1 MLIDLDLKT
10 QNGRLPLPSTVFD
23 SALFRDMFGTAE
35 MRAVFSDEAL
45 VGRYLETEAALARA
59 QARAGVVPQSA
70 ADAIHAAAQAV
81 VIDFDKLRRET
92 EIVGYPILPLVHQLS
107 EAAGEAGRYVHWGAT
122 TQDIMDTANV
132 LQLRS
137 ALDIVDRDLKELR
150 DCLADLARKYRD
162 TPMAGRTHLQQALPI
177 TFGYKAAVW
186 LSSIDR
192 HIERVEQALPRILV
206 GEFAGAAGTLAS
218 IGEGGLEIQKF
229 FCEELGLGQPSM
241 TWHVARDG
249 IAEAVTLL
257 GLITGTLGKIATDIM
272 MMSATEFGE
281 VSEPF
286 VPGRGASSTMPQKR
300 NPISSE
306 LMLAAAK
313 AVRQHVATMLDG
325 MIHDFERATGPW
337 HLEWVSLPESFLLT
351 ASSLANA
358 RFMLAGLVVHER
370 RMRENL
376 DLTHG
381 LIVAEAV
388 MMAAAPKLGRQQA
401 HDVVYEACRKA
412 IEGGGQLA
420 DILADM
426 PQIIDALG
434 SVEAIRHHCDPAN
447 YLGLSGQ
454 MVDRVLAARL
464 QG

>member
-1 MLIDLDLKT
+1 M
-10 QNGRLPLPSTVFD
+10 PSTVFD

-70 ADAIHAAAQAV
+70 ADAISAAALAV
-81 VIDFDKLRRET
+81 VINFDKLRQQT

-132 LQLRS
+132 LQIRS
-137 ALDIVDRDLKELR
+137 ALGIVARDLAEVR
-150 DCLADLARKYRD
+150 DRLADLARKYRD

-206 GEFAGAAGTLAS
+206 GEFAGATGTLAS
-218 IGEGGLEIQKF
+218 IGEGGLEMQKF
-229 FCEELGLGQPSM
+229 FCEELGLGQPAM

-249 IAEAVTLL
+249 FAEAVTLL
-257 GLITGTLGKIATDIM
+257 GLVTGTLGKIATDIM

-337 HLEWVSLPESFLLT
+337 HLEWLSLPESFLLT

-358 RFMLAGLVVHER
+358 KFMLAGLVVHER

-388 MMAAAPKLGRQQA
+388 MMAAAPKLGRQHA
-401 HDVVYEACRKA
+401 HDVVYDACRKA

-426 PQIIDALG
+426 PEIVEALG
-434 SVEAIRHHCDPAN
+434 SVDAIRHHCDPAN

-454 MVDRVLAARL
+454 MVDRALGVAA
-464 QG
+464 QMKHKAV

>member
-1 MLIDLDLKT
+1 M
-10 QNGRLPLPSTVFD
+10 PSTVFD

-45 VGRYLETEAALARA
+45 VGRYLETEAALAWA

-249 IAEAVTLL
+249 MAEAVTLL

-358 RFMLAGLVVHER
+358 KFMLAGLVVHER

-376 DLTHG
+376 DLSHG

-426 PQIIDALG
+426 PEIIDALG

-454 MVDRVLAARL
+454 MVDRALAARP

>member
-1 MLIDLDLKT
+1 
-10 QNGRLPLPSTVFD
+10 
-23 SALFRDMFGTAE
+23 MFGTAE

-59 QARAGVVPQSA
+59 QARAGVIPQSA
-70 ADAIHAAAQAV
+70 AAAISTAAQAV
-81 VIDFDKLRRET
+81 VINFDKLRQET

-132 LQLRS
+132 LQIRS
-137 ALDIVDRDLKELR
+137 ALGIVARDLGEVR
-150 DCLADLARKYRD
+150 DRLADLARKYRD
-162 TPMAGRTHLQQALPI
+162 TPMAGRTHLQQALPV

-218 IGEGGLEIQKF
+218 IGEGGLEMQKF
-229 FCEELGLGQPSM
+229 FCEELGLGQPAM

-249 IAEAVTLL
+249 FAEAVTLL
-257 GLITGTLGKIATDIM
+257 GLVTGTLGKIATDIM

-337 HLEWVSLPESFLLT
+337 HLEWLSLPESFLLT

-358 RFMLAGLVVHER
+358 KFMLAGLVVHER

-388 MMAAAPKLGRQQA
+388 MMAAAPKLGRQHA
-401 HDVVYEACRKA
+401 HDVVYDACRKA

-420 DILADM
+420 DILAGM
-426 PQIIDALG
+426 PEIVEALG
-434 SVEAIRHHCDPAN
+434 SVDAIRHHCDPAN

-454 MVDRVLAARL
+454 MVDRALGVAA
-464 QG
+464 QMKQKAV

>member
-1 MLIDLDLKT
+1 LA
-10 QNGRLPLPSTVFD
+10 STVFD
-23 SALFRDMFGTAE
+23 SALFRDMFGTPE
-35 MRAVFSDEAL
+35 MRDVFSDEAL
-45 VGRYLETEAALARA
+45 VGRYLEAEAALARA
-59 QARAGVVPQSA
+59 QARVGVVPKDA
-70 ADAIHAAAQAV
+70 AVAIDLASRSLK
-81 VIDFDKLRRET
+81 IDYDKLRHET

-107 EAAGEAGRYVHWGAT
+107 AAAGEAGRFVHWGAT
-122 TQDIMDTANV
+122 TQDIMDTGNV
-132 LQLRS
+132 LQIRA
-137 ALDIVDRDLKELR
+137 ALSIVERDLREVR
-150 DCLADLARKYRD
+150 NILADMAKKYRD
-162 TPMAGRTHLQQALPI
+162 TPMAGRTHLQQALPV

-192 HIERVEQALPRILV
+192 HIERIGQARPRVLV
-206 GEFAGAAGTLAS
+206 GEFSGAAGTLAS
-218 IGEGGLEIQKF
+218 IGEGGLQMQKL
-229 FCEELGLGQPSM
+229 FCEELGLNQPSI

-257 GLITGTLGKIATDIM
+257 GLITGTLGKIATDVM

-281 VSEPF
+281 LSEPF

-358 RFMLAGLVVHER
+358 KFMLAGLVVHDR

-388 MMAAAPKLGRQQA
+388 MMAVAPKLGRQHA
-401 HDVVYEACRKA
+401 HDVVYDACRKA

-420 DILADM
+420 DILAKM
-426 PQIIDALG
+426 PEIVDALG
-434 SVEAIRHHCDPAN
+434 GVDAIRHHCDPAN
-447 YLGLSGQ
+447 YLGLCGE
-454 MVDRVLAARL
+454 MVDRVLRPARSP
-464 QG
+464 G

>member
-1 MLIDLDLKT
+1 VVP
-10 QNGRLPLPSTVFD
+10 Q
-23 SALFRDMFGTAE
+23 
-35 MRAVFSDEAL
+35 
-45 VGRYLETEAALARA
+45 EAALK
-59 QARAGVVPQSA
+59 
-70 ADAIHAAAQAV
+70 INAAARSLKV
-81 VIDFDKLRRET
+81 DYDKLRQET

-107 EAAGEAGRYVHWGAT
+107 AAAGDAGRFVHWGAT

-132 LQLRS
+132 LQIRA
-137 ALDIVDRDLKELR
+137 ALAIVERDLKEIGGI
-150 DCLADLARKYRD
+150 LAGMARKYRD
-162 TPMAGRTHLQQALPI
+162 TPMAGRTHLQQALPV

-192 HIERVEQALPRILV
+192 HLERLTQIRPRVLV
-206 GEFAGAAGTLAS
+206 GEFSGAAGTLAS
-218 IGEGGLEIQKF
+218 VGEGGLEMQRL
-229 FCEELGLGQPSM
+229 FCEELGLRQPSIA
-241 TWHVARDG
+241 WHVARDG
-249 IAEAVTLL
+249 IAEAVALL
-257 GLITGTLGKIATDIM
+257 GLITGTLGKIATDVM

-351 ASSLANA
+351 ASSLANGK
-358 RFMLAGLVVHER
+358 FMLKGLVVHEG

-388 MMAAAPKLGRQQA
+388 MMAAAPKLGRQRA
-401 HDVVYEACRKA
+401 HDVVYDACRKA
-412 IEGGGQLA
+412 IEGGGELA
-420 DILADM
+420 DILAAQ
-426 PQIIDALG
+426 PEIADALG
-434 SVEAIRHHCDPAN
+434 GADAIRRHCDPAN

-454 MVDRVLAARL
+454 MVDRVLGAR
-464 QG
+464 

>member
-1 MLIDLDLKT
+1 MA
-10 QNGRLPLPSTVFD
+10 STVFD

-35 MRAVFSDEAL
+35 MRDVFSDAAL
-45 VGRYLETEAALARA
+45 VGRYLEAEAALARA
-59 QARAGVVPQSA
+59 QARVGVVPKDA
-70 ADAIHAAAQAV
+70 AEAIDLASRSLN
-81 VIDFDKLRRET
+81 IDYDKLRHET

-107 EAAGEAGRYVHWGAT
+107 AAAGEAGRFVHWGAT
-122 TQDIMDTANV
+122 TQDIMDTGNV
-132 LQLRS
+132 LQIRA
-137 ALDIVDRDLKELR
+137 ALSIVERDLSELR
-150 DCLADLARKYRD
+150 NILADMARKYRD
-162 TPMAGRTHLQQALPI
+162 TPMAGRTHLQQALPV

-192 HIERVEQALPRILV
+192 HIERIEQARPRVLV
-206 GEFAGAAGTLAS
+206 GEFSGAAGTLAS
-218 IGEGGLEIQKF
+218 IGEGGLQMQKL
-229 FCEELGLGQPSM
+229 FCEELGLNQPSI

-249 IAEAVTLL
+249 ITEAVTLL
-257 GLITGTLGKIATDIM
+257 GLITGTLGKIATDVM

-281 VSEPF
+281 LSEPF

-358 RFMLAGLVVHER
+358 KFMLAGLVVHDR

-388 MMAAAPKLGRQQA
+388 MMALAPKLGRQHA
-401 HDVVYEACRKA
+401 HEIVYEACRKA

-420 DILADM
+420 DILAKM
-426 PQIIDALG
+426 PEIVDALG
-434 SVEAIRHHCDPAN
+434 GVDAIRHHCDPVN
-447 YLGLSGQ
+447 YLGLSGE
-454 MVDRVLAARL
+454 MVDRVLGTAAAP
-464 QG
+464 G

>member
-1 MLIDLDLKT
+1 M
-10 QNGRLPLPSTVFD
+10 GSTVFD
-23 SALFRDMFGTAE
+23 SVLFRDMFGTAE
-35 MRAVFSDEAL
+35 MRAVFADEAL
-45 VGRYLETEAALARA
+45 VGRYIEAEVALARA
-59 QARAGVVPQSA
+59 QARLGVVPKE
-70 ADAIHAAAQAV
+70 AAQAIEAAAKSIR
-81 VIDFDKLRRET
+81 IDFDKLRAET

-132 LQLRS
+132 LQIRA
-137 ALDIVDRDLKELR
+137 ALQIVARDLREVR
-150 DCLADLARKYRD
+150 DILATMAKKYRD
-162 TPMAGRTHLQQALPI
+162 TPMAGRTHLQQALPV

-192 HIERVEQALPRILV
+192 HIERVDQALPRILL
-206 GEFAGAAGTLAS
+206 GEFSGAAGTLAS
-218 IGEGGLEIQKF
+218 VGEGGLEMQKL
-229 FCEELGLGQPSM
+229 FCEELGLHQPSI

-257 GLITGTLGKIATDIM
+257 GLITGTLGKIATDVM
-272 MMSATEFGE
+272 LLSSSEFGE

-300 NPISSE
+300 NAISSE

-325 MIHDFERATGPW
+325 MIHDLERATGPW

-358 RFMLAGLVVHER
+358 KFMLAGLVVHEK
-370 RMRENL
+370 RMLENL
-376 DLTHG
+376 DLTRG

-388 MMAAAPKLGRQQA
+388 MMAAAPKLGRQHA
-401 HDVVYEACRKA
+401 HDVVYDACRKA

-420 DILADM
+420 DILAEV
-426 PQIIDALG
+426 PEITEALG
-434 SVEAIRHHCDPAN
+434 GKEAIRRHCDPAN
-447 YLGLSGQ
+447 YLGLCGP
-454 MVDRVLAARL
+454 MVDRVLSMSGR
-464 QG
+464 

>member
-1 MLIDLDLKT
+1 M
-10 QNGRLPLPSTVFD
+10 PSTVFD

-59 QARAGVVPQSA
+59 QARAGVIPQSA
-70 ADAIHAAAQAV
+70 ADAISTAAQAV
-81 VIDFDKLRRET
+81 VINFDKLRQET
-92 EIVGYPILPLVHQLS
+92 EIVGYPILPLIHQLS

-132 LQLRS
+132 LQIRS
-137 ALDIVDRDLKELR
+137 ALGIVARDLGEVR
-150 DCLADLARKYRD
+150 DRLADLARKYRD

-218 IGEGGLEIQKF
+218 IGKGGLEMQKF
-229 FCEELGLGQPSM
+229 FCEELGLGQPAM

-249 IAEAVTLL
+249 FAEAVTLL
-257 GLITGTLGKIATDIM
+257 GLVTGTLGKIATDIM

-337 HLEWVSLPESFLLT
+337 HLEWISLPESFLLT

-358 RFMLAGLVVHER
+358 KFMLAGLVVHER

-388 MMAAAPKLGRQQA
+388 MMAAAPKLGRQHA
-401 HDVVYEACRKA
+401 HDVVYDACRKA

-420 DILADM
+420 DILAGM
-426 PQIIDALG
+426 PEIVEALG
-434 SVEAIRHHCDPAN
+434 SVDAIHHHCDPAN

-454 MVDRVLAARL
+454 MVDRALGVAA
-464 QG
+464 QMKQKAV

>member
-1 MLIDLDLKT
+1 M
-10 QNGRLPLPSTVFD
+10 PSTVFD

-70 ADAIHAAAQAV
+70 ADAISAAAQAV
-81 VIDFDKLRRET
+81 VINFDKLRQET

-132 LQLRS
+132 LQIRS
-137 ALDIVDRDLKELR
+137 ALGIVARDLGEVR
-150 DCLADLARKYRD
+150 DRLADLARKYRD

-229 FCEELGLGQPSM
+229 FCEELGLGQPAM

-249 IAEAVTLL
+249 FAEAVTLL
-257 GLITGTLGKIATDIM
+257 GLVTGTLGKIATDIM
-272 MMSATEFGE
+272 IMSATEFGE

-337 HLEWVSLPESFLLT
+337 HLEWLSLPESFLLT

-358 RFMLAGLVVHER
+358 KFMLAGLVVHER

-426 PQIIDALG
+426 PEIIDALG

-454 MVDRVLAARL
+454 MVDRVLAARPHA
-464 QG
+464 

>member
-1 MLIDLDLKT
+1 LA
-10 QNGRLPLPSTVFD
+10 STVFD

-35 MRAVFSDEAL
+35 MREIFGDEAL
-45 VGRYLETEAALARA
+45 VGRYLEAEAALARA
-59 QARAGVVPQSA
+59 QARVGVVPK
-70 ADAIHAAAQAV
+70 DAAQA
-81 VIDFDKLRRET
+81 IDAASRSLKIDYDKLRHET

-107 EAAGEAGRYVHWGAT
+107 AAAGEAGRFVHWGAT
-122 TQDIMDTANV
+122 TQDIMDTGNV
-132 LQLRS
+132 LQIRA
-137 ALDIVDRDLKELR
+137 ALSIIERDLKEISNV
-150 DCLADLARKYRD
+150 LADMARKYRD
-162 TPMAGRTHLQQALPI
+162 TPMAGRTHLQQALPV

-192 HIERVEQALPRILV
+192 HIERIEQARPRVLV
-206 GEFAGAAGTLAS
+206 GEFSGAAGTLAS
-218 IGEGGLEIQKF
+218 IGEGGLEMQKL
-229 FCEELGLGQPSM
+229 FCEELGLNQPSI

-257 GLITGTLGKIATDIM
+257 GLITGTLGKIATDVM
-272 MMSATEFGE
+272 MMAATEFGE

-358 RFMLAGLVVHER
+358 KFMLAGLVVHEL

-376 DLTHG
+376 GLTHG

-388 MMAAAPKLGRQQA
+388 MMAVAPKLGRQHA
-401 HDVVYEACRKA
+401 HDVVYDACREA
-412 IEGGGQLA
+412 IEGNGHLA

-426 PQIIDALG
+426 PEIVEALG
-434 SVEAIRHHCDPAN
+434 SVDAIRRHCDPAN

-454 MVDRVLAARL
+454 MVDRVLGARMPPK
-464 QG
+464 GGPA

>member
-1 MLIDLDLKT
+1 M
-10 QNGRLPLPSTVFD
+10 PSTVFD

-137 ALDIVDRDLKELR
+137 ALDIVERDLKELR

-426 PQIIDALG
+426 PEIIDALG

-454 MVDRVLAARL
+454 LVDRVLAARL

>member
-1 MLIDLDLKT
+1 
-10 QNGRLPLPSTVFD
+10 LPSTVFD

-70 ADAIHAAAQAV
+70 ADAISAAALAV
-81 VIDFDKLRRET
+81 VINFDKLRQQT

-132 LQLRS
+132 LQIRS
-137 ALDIVDRDLKELR
+137 ALGIVARDLAEVR
-150 DCLADLARKYRD
+150 DRLAGLARKYRD

-218 IGEGGLEIQKF
+218 IGEGGLEMQKF
-229 FCEELGLGQPSM
+229 FCEELGLGQPAM

-249 IAEAVTLL
+249 FAEAVTLL
-257 GLITGTLGKIATDIM
+257 GLVTGTLGKIATDIM

-337 HLEWVSLPESFLLT
+337 HLEWLSLPESFLLT

-358 RFMLAGLVVHER
+358 KFMLAGLVVHER

-388 MMAAAPKLGRQQA
+388 MMAAAPKLGRQHA
-401 HDVVYEACRKA
+401 HDVVYDACRKA

-420 DILADM
+420 DILAGM
-426 PQIIDALG
+426 PEIVEALG
-434 SVEAIRHHCDPAN
+434 SVDAIRHHCDPAN

-454 MVDRVLAARL
+454 MVDRALGVAARMKHKAV
-464 QG
+464 

>member
-1 MLIDLDLKT
+1 
-10 QNGRLPLPSTVFD
+10 LPSTVFD

-70 ADAIHAAAQAV
+70 ADAISAAALAV
-81 VIDFDKLRRET
+81 VINFDKLRQQT

-132 LQLRS
+132 LQIRS
-137 ALDIVDRDLKELR
+137 ALGIVARDLGEVR
-150 DCLADLARKYRD
+150 DRLAGLARKYRD

-218 IGEGGLEIQKF
+218 IGEGGLEMQKF
-229 FCEELGLGQPSM
+229 FCEELGLGQPAM

-249 IAEAVTLL
+249 FAEAVTLL
-257 GLITGTLGKIATDIM
+257 GLVTGTLGKIATDIM

-337 HLEWVSLPESFLLT
+337 HLEWLSLPESFLLT

-358 RFMLAGLVVHER
+358 KFMLAGLVVHER

-388 MMAAAPKLGRQQA
+388 MMAAAPKLGRQHA
-401 HDVVYEACRKA
+401 HDVVYDACRKA

-426 PQIIDALG
+426 PEIVEALG
-434 SVEAIRHHCDPAN
+434 SVDAIRHHCDPAN

-454 MVDRVLAARL
+454 MVDRALGVAARMKHKAV
-464 QG
+464 

>member
-388 MMAAAPKLGRQQA
+388 MMAAAPKLGRQQGS
-401 HDVVYEACRKA
+401 RRRLR
-412 IEGGGQLA
+412 G
-420 DILADM
+420 M
-426 PQIIDALG
+426 PQGDRG
-434 SVEAIRHHCDPAN
+434 RRPTRR
-447 YLGLSGQ
+447 YSG
-454 MVDRVLAARL
+454 
-464 QG
+464 

>member
-1 MLIDLDLKT
+1 MA
-10 QNGRLPLPSTVFD
+10 STVFD

-35 MRAVFSDEAL
+35 MRDVFSDEAL
-45 VGRYLETEAALARA
+45 VGRYLEAEAALARA
-59 QARAGVVPQSA
+59 QARVGVVPKDA
-70 ADAIHAAAQAV
+70 AEAIDLASRSLN
-81 VIDFDKLRRET
+81 IDYDKLRHET

-107 EAAGEAGRYVHWGAT
+107 AAAGEAGRFVHWGAT
-122 TQDIMDTANV
+122 TQDIMDTGNV
-132 LQLRS
+132 LQIRA
-137 ALDIVDRDLKELR
+137 ALSIVERDLSELR
-150 DCLADLARKYRD
+150 NILADMARKYRD
-162 TPMAGRTHLQQALPI
+162 TPMAGRTHLQQALPV

-192 HIERVEQALPRILV
+192 HIERIEQARPRVLV
-206 GEFAGAAGTLAS
+206 GEFSGAAGTLAS
-218 IGEGGLEIQKF
+218 IGEGGLQMQKL
-229 FCEELGLGQPSM
+229 FCEELGLNQPSI

-249 IAEAVTLL
+249 ITEAVTLL
-257 GLITGTLGKIATDIM
+257 GLITGTLGKIATDVM

-281 VSEPF
+281 LSEPF

-358 RFMLAGLVVHER
+358 KFMLAGLVVHDR

-388 MMAAAPKLGRQQA
+388 MMALAPKLGRQHA
-401 HDVVYEACRKA
+401 HEIVYEACRKA

-420 DILADM
+420 DILAMM
-426 PQIIDALG
+426 PEIVDALG
-434 SVEAIRHHCDPAN
+434 GVDAIRHHCDPVN
-447 YLGLSGQ
+447 YLGLSGE
-454 MVDRVLAARL
+454 MVDRVLRTAAAP
-464 QG
+464 G

>member
-1 MLIDLDLKT
+1 MA
-10 QNGRLPLPSTVFD
+10 STVFD

-35 MRAVFSDEAL
+35 MRDVFSDEAL
-45 VGRYLETEAALARA
+45 VGRYLEAEAALARA
-59 QARAGVVPQSA
+59 QARVGVVPKDA
-70 ADAIHAAAQAV
+70 AET
-81 VIDFDKLRRET
+81 IDLASRSLKIDYDKLRHET

-107 EAAGEAGRYVHWGAT
+107 AAAGEAGRFVHWGAT
-122 TQDIMDTANV
+122 TQDIMDTGNV
-132 LQLRS
+132 LQIRA
-137 ALDIVDRDLKELR
+137 ALSIVERDLSELR
-150 DCLADLARKYRD
+150 NILADMARKYRD
-162 TPMAGRTHLQQALPI
+162 TPMAGRTHLQQALPV

-192 HIERVEQALPRILV
+192 HIERIEQARPRVLV
-206 GEFAGAAGTLAS
+206 GEFSGAAGTLAS
-218 IGEGGLEIQKF
+218 IGEGGLQMQKL
-229 FCEELGLGQPSM
+229 FCEELGLNQPSI

-249 IAEAVTLL
+249 ITEAVTLL
-257 GLITGTLGKIATDIM
+257 GLITGTLGKIATDVM

-281 VSEPF
+281 LSEPF

-358 RFMLAGLVVHER
+358 KFMLAGLVVHDR

-388 MMAAAPKLGRQQA
+388 MMALAPKLGRQHA
-401 HDVVYEACRKA
+401 HEIVYDACRKA

-420 DILADM
+420 DILAKM
-426 PQIIDALG
+426 PEIVDALG
-434 SVEAIRHHCDPAN
+434 GVDAIRHHCDPVN
-447 YLGLSGQ
+447 YLGLSGE
-454 MVDRVLAARL
+454 MVDRVLRTAAAP
-464 QG
+464 G

>member
-1 MLIDLDLKT
+1 LA
-10 QNGRLPLPSTVFD
+10 STVFD

-35 MRAVFSDEAL
+35 MREVFRDEAL
-45 VGRYLETEAALARA
+45 VGRYLEAEAALARA
-59 QARAGVVPQSA
+59 QARAGVVPQE
-70 ADAIHAAAQAV
+70 AAQA
-81 VIDFDKLRRET
+81 IDAASRSINVDYDKLRHET

-107 EAAGEAGRYVHWGAT
+107 AAAGDAGRFVHWGAT

-132 LQLRS
+132 LQIRA
-137 ALDIVDRDLKELR
+137 ALAIVERDLKEIG
-150 DCLADLARKYRD
+150 DILAGLARKYRD
-162 TPMAGRTHLQQALPI
+162 TPMAGRTHLQQALPV
-177 TFGYKAAVW
+177 TFGYKVAVW

-192 HIERVEQALPRILV
+192 HLERLAQIRPRVLV
-206 GEFAGAAGTLAS
+206 GEFSGAAGTLAS
-218 IGEGGLEIQKF
+218 VGEDGLEMQRL
-229 FCEELGLGQPSM
+229 FCEELGLHQPSIA
-241 TWHVARDG
+241 WHVARDG
-249 IAEAVTLL
+249 IAEAVALL
-257 GLITGTLGKIATDIM
+257 GLITGTLGKIATDVM

-281 VSEPF
+281 LSEPF
-286 VPGRGASSTMPQKR
+286 VSGRGASSTMPQKR

-358 RFMLAGLVVHER
+358 RFMLKGLVVHEA

-376 DLTHG
+376 DLTNG

-388 MMAAAPKLGRQQA
+388 MMAAAPKLGRQRA
-401 HDVVYEACRKA
+401 HDVVYDACRKA
-412 IEGGGQLA
+412 IEGGGDLA
-420 DILADM
+420 DILARV
-426 PQIIDALG
+426 PEIADALG
-434 SVEAIRHHCDPAN
+434 GVDAIRRHCDPAN

-454 MVDRVLAARL
+454 MVDRVLDAR
-464 QG
+464 

>member
-1 MLIDLDLKT
+1 LA
-10 QNGRLPLPSTVFD
+10 STVFD

-35 MRAVFSDEAL
+35 MRDVFSDEAL
-45 VGRYLETEAALARA
+45 VGRYLEAEAALARA
-59 QARAGVVPQSA
+59 QARVGVVPKDA
-70 ADAIHAAAQAV
+70 AET
-81 VIDFDKLRRET
+81 IDLASRSLKIDYDKLRHET

-107 EAAGEAGRYVHWGAT
+107 AAAGEAGRFVHWGAT
-122 TQDIMDTANV
+122 TQDIMDTGNV
-132 LQLRS
+132 RQIRA
-137 ALDIVDRDLKELR
+137 ALSIVERDLSELR
-150 DCLADLARKYRD
+150 NILADMARKYRD
-162 TPMAGRTHLQQALPI
+162 TPMAGRTHLQQALPV

-192 HIERVEQALPRILV
+192 HIERIEQARPRVLV
-206 GEFAGAAGTLAS
+206 GEFSGAAGTLAS
-218 IGEGGLEIQKF
+218 IGEGGLQMQKL
-229 FCEELGLGQPSM
+229 FCEELGLNQPSI

-249 IAEAVTLL
+249 ITEAVTLL
-257 GLITGTLGKIATDIM
+257 GLITGTLGKIATDVM

-281 VSEPF
+281 LSEPF

-358 RFMLAGLVVHER
+358 KFMLAGLVVHDR

-388 MMAAAPKLGRQQA
+388 MMALAPKLGRQHA
-401 HDVVYEACRKA
+401 HEIVYDACRKA

-420 DILADM
+420 DILAKM
-426 PQIIDALG
+426 PEIVDALG
-434 SVEAIRHHCDPAN
+434 GVDAIRHHCDPLN
-447 YLGLSGQ
+447 YLGLSGE
-454 MVDRVLAARL
+454 MVDRVLRTAAAP
-464 QG
+464 G

>member
-1 MLIDLDLKT
+1 
-10 QNGRLPLPSTVFD
+10 LPSTVFD

-70 ADAIHAAAQAV
+70 ADAISAAALAV
-81 VIDFDKLRRET
+81 VINFDKLRQQT

-132 LQLRS
+132 LQIRS
-137 ALDIVDRDLKELR
+137 ALGIVARDLAEVR
-150 DCLADLARKYRD
+150 DRLADLARKYRD

-186 LSSIDR
+186 LTSIDR

-206 GEFAGAAGTLAS
+206 GEFAGATGTLAS
-218 IGEGGLEIQKF
+218 IGEGGLEMQKF
-229 FCEELGLGQPSM
+229 FCEELGLGQPAM

-249 IAEAVTLL
+249 FAEAVTLL
-257 GLITGTLGKIATDIM
+257 GLVTGTLGKIATDIM

-337 HLEWVSLPESFLLT
+337 HLEWLSLPESFLLT

-358 RFMLAGLVVHER
+358 KFMLAGLVVHER

-388 MMAAAPKLGRQQA
+388 MMAAAPKLGRQHA
-401 HDVVYEACRKA
+401 HDVVYDACRKA

-420 DILADM
+420 DILAGM
-426 PQIIDALG
+426 PEIVEALG
-434 SVEAIRHHCDPAN
+434 SVDAIRHHCDPAN

-454 MVDRVLAARL
+454 MVDRALGVAARMKHKAV
-464 QG
+464 